1 MTAAAARRSRAGSL
15 LVAVLAVLLIAGCG
29 GVSGV
34 KPAAYVK
41 SLCAALGT
49 WKSTIQTAGLQ
60 LESSGAASA
69 ARPVAKHDYQRFVAV
84 LVSAT
89 QDAASALKSAGT
101 PAVTHGKEIAN
112 GLSRAFATASSQLAN
127 ANTQAQAIPT
137 SSASSFQL
145 GASAVTSEIRT
156 ALAGIAGVT
165 PRRSPELRVAA
176 AKEPACQVLRG

>member
-1 MTAAAARRSRAGSL
+1 MAAFAA
-15 LVAVLAVLLIAGCG
+15 VLIAGCG
-29 GVSGV
+29 GASGV
-34 KPAAYVK
+34 KPAVYVK

-69 ARPVAKHDYQRFVAV
+69 ARPVAKRDYQRFVAV

-89 QDAASALKSAGT
+89 QHAASALQSAGT
-101 PAVTHGKEIAN
+101 PAVTNGTQIAS
-112 GLSRAFATASSQLAN
+112 GLNRAFVAASRRLAQAN
-127 ANTQAQAIPT
+127 AQAQTIPT
-137 SSASSFQL
+137 TSASSFQL

-156 ALAGIAGVT
+156 ALSGIAGVT
-165 PRRSPELRVAA
+165 PRKSPGLRAAA